1 MPLRLWLVS
10 ILGLGLFVV
19 PFVGP
24 DMFGGAGYLPLL
36 GASIAAV
43 LVLLLVEAGSR
54 RLDSRRFALLA
65 AIAAIDAA
73 LRMSLVS
80 GIGGFSPVFFLMLCS
95 GYVFGPSYGFLVGSV
110 SLLVSAFA
118 TGGVG
123 PWLPYEMFSAG
134 WVGAVA
140 GIVGTGRSGAP
151 TRRDLLVLATTG
163 ITLGFLY
170 GAATDVFDWG
180 TFYRGS
186 PGLGWV
192 PGMGAG
198 AAAARFGKFYLATSA
213 GWDSLRAVGNGLM
226 VALLGAPVL
235 AAMARFRSRFS
246 LVVEQPEQAAGVVP
260 STGAQA

>member
-1 MPLRLWLVS
+1 VPLRLWFVS
-10 ILGLGLFVV
+10 ILGLALFVV

-24 DMFGGAGYLPLL
+24 DIAGDAGYLPLL

-73 LRMSLVS
+73 LRMSLVN
-80 GIGGFSPVFFLMLCS
+80 GIGGFSPVFFLILCS
-95 GYVFGPSYGFLVGSV
+95 GYVFGPSFGFLVGSV

-123 PWLPYEMFSAG
+123 PWLPYEMFAAG

-140 GIVGTGRSGAP
+140 GIVGAGRSGLP
-151 TRRDLLVLATTG
+151 SRRDLVVLAATG
-163 ITLGFLY
+163 VGLGFLY
-170 GAATDVFDWG
+170 GAATDVYDWG
-180 TFYRGS
+180 AFYRGS

-192 PGMGAG
+192 PGMGPGPAVS
-198 AAAARFGKFYLATSA
+198 RFIKFYIATSL
-213 GWDSLRAVGNGLM
+213 GWDSFRAAGNAVM

-246 LVVEQPEQAAGVVP
+246 LVVESSEA
-260 STGAQA
+260 

>member
-1 MPLRLWLVS
+1 VPLRLWLVS
-10 ILGLGLFVV
+10 ILGLALFVV

-24 DMFGGAGYLPLL
+24 DVFGGAGYLPLL

-43 LVLLLVEAGSR
+43 LVLLVVEAASR

-123 PWLPYEMFSAG
+123 PWLPYEMYAAG

-140 GIVGTGRSGAP
+140 GLVGARRTGPPA
-151 TRRDLLVLATTG
+151 RRDLLVLATTG
-163 ITLGFLY
+163 IVLGFLY
-170 GAATDVFDWG
+170 GAATDVYDWAA
-180 TFYRGS
+180 FYRGS

-192 PGMGAG
+192 PGMGPSQ
-198 AAAARFGKFYLATSA
+198 AAARFLKFYLATSA
-213 GWDSLRAVGNGLM
+213 GWDSLRAAGNALM
-226 VALLGAPVL
+226 VGLLGAPVL

-246 LVVEQPEQAAGVVP
+246 LVVEPSEQAAGAAGPAVVK
-260 STGAQA
+260 T